1 VSARSDLTDP
11 ANERVL
17 ATLNADGSRRWLRP
31 KLSPG
36 RFLTARRVVAYAL
49 IALFTAL
56 PYITISGKPSILLDI
71 VRREFTFFGAT
82 FLPTDTV
89 LLAVLMLIVF
99 LSVFL
104 ITAMAGRVWCGWG
117 CPQTVYMEFLYR
129 PLERL
134 IEGRAG
140 RTGKP
145 VGAARKLLKFV
156 VFFLCSCYL
165 AHTFL
170 AYFVGVEELARWVRS
185 SPAQHPVAFIVMAAV
200 TGLMMFDFAYF
211 REQTCLVACPYGRLQ
226 AALLDRHS
234 MIITYDRRRGE
245 PRGKLH
251 HHPAAAASPDVA
263 LPVIENQRSQGD
275 CIDCFRCVTT
285 CPTGIDIRDGLQMEC
300 IGCAQCIDACDD
312 VMTRIGKPKGLIR
325 YSSQAIVSGE
335 ARRLIR
341 PRTILY
347 PLILAGLV
355 GFFVFLL
362 SSREA
367 GEAAVLPRQSTPF
380 YALPDGQI
388 ANQVRLRLVNRGRE
402 PAVFTVVAS
411 EADAARGVR
420 LVNERGEVCLQ
431 PGQSDVL
438 GLVIEAP
445 ADGFSGRGAY
455 EANIEVRADNG
466 FTKTLRFKMLGPVG
480 QKPAGSNAE
489 NGEAP

>member
-1 VSARSDLTDP
+1 MSARSDISDP

-49 IALFTAL
+49 IALFTIL
-56 PYITISGKPSILLDI
+56 PYITIGGKPSVLLDI
-71 VRREFTFFGAT
+71 VRREFTFFGVT

-170 AYFVGVEELARWVRS
+170 AYFVGVEALAHWVRS

-234 MIITYDRRRGE
+234 MIVTYDRRRGE

-251 HHPAAAASPDVA
+251 HTPPTPASGDVS
-263 LPVIENQRSQGD
+263 LRVIGEERPQGD

-312 VMTRIGKPKGLIR
+312 VMSRIGKPKGLIR
-325 YSSQAIVSGE
+325 YSSQAIVAGE
-335 ARRLIR
+335 TRRLIR

-355 GFFVFLL
+355 GLFVFLL
-362 SSREA
+362 SSREL
-367 GEAAVLPRQSTPF
+367 GEAAVLPRQGAPF
-380 YALPDGQI
+380 YTLPDGQI

-402 PAVFTVVAS
+402 PAVFTVLAS
-411 EADAARGVR
+411 EADAARGVH
-420 LVNERGEVCLQ
+420 LVNERGEVRLE

-438 GLVIEAP
+438 GVVIEAP
-445 ADGFSGRGAY
+445 ADAFSGRGAY
-455 EANIEVRADNG
+455 EARIDVRADSG
-466 FTKTLRFKMLGPVG
+466 FTTVLEFKMLGPVG
-480 QKPAGSNAE
+480 RKPAGASAE
-489 NGEAP
+489 NGGTP

>member
-1 VSARSDLTDP
+1 VSARSDATDP

-31 KLSPG
+31 RLSPG

-49 IALFTAL
+49 IALFTIL
-56 PYITISGKPSILLDI
+56 PYITIGGRPSILLDI

-156 VFFLCSCYL
+156 VFFVCSCYL

-185 SPAQHPVAFIVMAAV
+185 SPAQHPVAFVVMAAV

-251 HHPAAAASPDVA
+251 HTPPASTPVDVA
-263 LPVIENQRSQGD
+263 LPVIPSNQSRGD

-312 VMTRIGKPKGLIR
+312 VMDRIGKPRGLIR
-325 YSSQAIVSGE
+325 YSSQAIVAGE

-355 GFFVFLL
+355 GLFVFLL

-367 GEAAVLPRQSTPF
+367 GEAAILPRQAAPF
-380 YALPDGQI
+380 YTLPDGQI
-388 ANQVRLRLVNRGRE
+388 ANQIRLRLVNRGRE
-402 PAVFTVVAS
+402 PAVFTVAAS
-411 EADAARGVR
+411 QADAARGVR
-420 LVNERGEVCLQ
+420 LVNERGEVRLA

-445 ADGFSGRGAY
+445 AGAFSGRGAY
-455 EANIEVRADNG
+455 EATIQVQSDSG
-466 FTKTLRFKMLGPVG
+466 FAKDLGFKMLGPVG
-480 QKPAGSNAE
+480 RKPAGSNAQ
-489 NGEAP
+489 NGGAP